1 MQKIVKYPIFLFFI
15 EISDWTSTSNQQI
28 AAIFVQSEQKNQTL
42 SQGTSTSPLP
52 RHLNRNRVKW
62 AKKNCFFWMNWFRH
76 YCCYPFVYHSVI
88 ETPPPLHHIHRQVHV
103 DSLSLIQYA
112 TYQQKWNVSVF
123 GCNLKYFC
131 LHCSN
136 STWSYECLCTGQ
148 CIFTIWWWVRVKNGE
163 EKMW

>member
-88 ETPPPLHHIHRQVHV
+88 ETHHLHFIIYIDKSMLTHWA
-103 DSLSLIQYA
+103 SLNMQLINKSETFPCLVAIWSIFVCIARIQHEAMNVCALDNASSQYDDE
-112 TYQQKWNVSVF
+112 S
-123 GCNLKYFC
+123 
-131 LHCSN
+131 
-136 STWSYECLCTGQ
+136 E
-148 CIFTIWWWVRVKNGE
+148 
-163 EKMW
+163 